1 MADSETP
8 PLPLE
13 GDNQLP
19 METEET
25 ATETTPTD
33 TDSDMNTA
41 LKISRQFMI
50 LLEDYRYLM
59 SCYEHSC
66 SCHVNFDYQY
76 FSRKLE
82 EKYSILTDISSSNS
96 FLLNALDDNC
106 DFGALNDLWAASKSS
121 SSNEQDNHPK
131 YIKRIQI
138 QTHNHQPSTNNTDS
152 EEQEENTN
160 ASVAKSESVNNDQND
175 VISQEMSAYR
185 CTHKKCE
192 YITFNQDDIYKHIS
206 NHDIYD
212 TSKKV
217 DKNSVIYVCEQCS
230 KEFSAQKWLNNHIEN
245 VHSNVKL
252 YACNAPGCTYKSK
265 FRCVMD
271 DHKRRHNSHREFKCI
286 WEGCTSEF
294 VTKRDMVAHVNF
306 SHKGIKNF
314 CCTWPNCNATF
325 KDSNRLKH
333 HYFTHTGE
341 RPYVCEVK
349 GCTASFKQMPHL
361 YKHRKIHLDI
371 PWCIQLINSSK
382 QNIHK

>member
-1 MADSETP
+1 MASTEQP
-8 PLPLE
+8 PLSLE
-13 GDNQLP
+13 GDDQLP

-25 ATETTPTD
+25 ATETATTD
-33 TDSDMNTA
+33 TDSDMKTA

-82 EKYSILTDISSSNS
+82 EKYSILTNISSSNS

-121 SSNEQDNHPK
+121 SSKKKKEDNNTE
-131 YIKRIQI
+131 YIKRIQV
-138 QTHNHQPSTNNTDS
+138 QTHYPSPVHNTDS
-152 EEQEENTN
+152 DEQYENTN
-160 ASVAKSESVNNDQND
+160 ARVSKSENVNNIQND
-175 VISQEMSAYR
+175 LLNQEMTAFR
-185 CTHKKCE
+185 CTHKKCD
-192 YITFNQDDIYKHIS
+192 YISFNQEDIYKHIG
-206 NHDIYD
+206 NHEIYD
-212 TSKKV
+212 SSKKL

-271 DHKRRHNSHREFKCI
+271 DHKKRHSATREFKCI

-294 VTKRDMVAHVNF
+294 VTKRDMLAHVNF
-306 SHKGIKNF
+306 SHKGIRNYS
-314 CCTWPNCNATF
+314 CTWPNCTATF

-333 HYFTHTGE
+333 HHFIHTGE
-341 RPYVCEVK
+341 RPYVCEIN
-349 GCTASFKQMPHL
+349 GCQASFKQMPHL
-361 YKHRKIHLDI
+361 HKHRKTHTEIA
-371 PWCIQLINSSK
+371 WCIHWQF
-382 QNIHK
+382 